1 MNLAQ
6 GLLPWLLAVPR
17 GSAWAAAT
25 DVWCTWTEELIPTSL
40 PGSGRIINISKLFL
54 SSSDEKWW
62 KKGVSY
68 LFHRFFPWAPLNF
81 LAMTATPNRDV
92 ACSGEITV
100 SVRVTPPQPRPVGR
114 TGVPRPADGCQ
125 SCQPASSGDTRLPG
139 CAGEGVTH
147 ITASV
152 CSLMTHC
159 KVTDAHDR
167 QINCLKPF
175 PTAKTI
181 GTNLKFKL
189 GLTALHSLVKA
200 DRWSNTSDSKR
211 ILFWGLHACVNA

>member
-1 MNLAQ
+1 MNLAR

-17 GSAWAAAT
+17 GSGWAAAT

-54 SSSDEKWW
+54 SSSDERWW

-68 LFHRFFPWAPLNF
+68 LFHRFFPWAPLNVPA
-81 LAMTATPNRDV
+81 LTVTLNRDV
-92 ACSGEITV
+92 VCSGEITV

-114 TGVPRPADGCQ
+114 AGVPRPADGCQ
-125 SCQPASSGDTRLPG
+125 SCQPAPSGGTSLPG
-139 CAGEGVTH
+139 RAGARVTH

-159 KVTDAHDR
+159 KVTGAHDR

-189 GLTALHSLVKA
+189 GLLQCSALPCESWQVKHLGFQV
-200 DRWSNTSDSKR
+200 RPFLGSPCLR
-211 ILFWGLHACVNA
+211 